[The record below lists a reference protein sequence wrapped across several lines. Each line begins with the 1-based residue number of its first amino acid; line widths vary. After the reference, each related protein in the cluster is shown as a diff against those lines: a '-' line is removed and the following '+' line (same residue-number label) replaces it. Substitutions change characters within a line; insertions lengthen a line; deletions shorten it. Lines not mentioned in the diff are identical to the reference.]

1 MHPIFPTNKAGN
13 IKIKP
18 IGYGRLKGDIDMRH
32 SRILHLP
39 LYLLVLVTMVAG
51 CVRPAA
57 TPVATVPP
65 TPGAVPATTSIPRQT
80 WNFDTDLVGRPPQ
93 GATVF
98 SGNWSVRAESGTPST
113 PNALCQ
119 TGNTTFPAMTLS
131 DVVYTD
137 VLVQTRFKPISGSI
151 DRAAGII
158 FHVQDRNNY
167 YIVRANALEDTVD
180 IRKYVNGSR
189 ITLKVGS
196 AKVLSGQ
203 WQELR
208 VEVVGSRIRGFLNGQ
223 LVVET
228 SDDTFKSGKV
238 GLWTKADSVT
248 CFDDVEVRAPS

>member
-1 MHPIFPTNKAGN
+1 MLRYS
-13 IKIKP
+13 KIL
-18 IGYGRLKGDIDMRH
+18 YLF
-32 SRILHLP
+32 
-39 LYLLVLVTMVAG
+39 LYLLVLVVMVAG

-65 TPGAVPATTSIPRQT
+65 TPSTAPTPQLPAPMLIASRWT
-80 WNFDTDLVGRPPQ
+80 FDTDPVGGPPQ

-98 SGNWSVRAESGTPST
+98 SGNWLVRAESDTPSV

-119 TGNTTFPAMTLS
+119 TGRATFPAMTLS
-131 DVVYTD
+131 DAVYTD
-137 VLVQTRFKPISGSI
+137 VLVSTRFKPISGSI

-158 FHVQDRNNY
+158 FHVQDENNY
-167 YIVRANALEDTVD
+167 YIVRANALEDNVD

-189 ITLKVGS
+189 STLKVRS
-196 AKVLSGQ
+196 VEVLSGQ

-208 VEVVGSRIRGFLNGQ
+208 VEVLGSRIQGFLNDQ
-223 LVVET
+223 LVVEI

-248 CFDDVEVRAPS
+248 CFDDVEVRAPSNQVVR

>member
-1 MHPIFPTNKAGN
+1 M
-13 IKIKP
+13 
-18 IGYGRLKGDIDMRH
+18 LRH
-32 SRILHLP
+32 SRILHPL
-39 LYLLVLVTMVAG
+39 LYLLVPVVMVAG
-51 CVRPAA
+51 CVSPAD

-65 TPGAVPATTSIPRQT
+65 TPSTAPAPTLIPLRWT
-80 WNFDTDLVGRPPQ
+80 FDTDPVGGPPQ

-98 SGNWSVRAESGTPST
+98 SGNWSVRAESDTPSA

-119 TGNTTFPAMTLS
+119 TKSATFPAMTLS
-131 DVVYTD
+131 DAVYTN
-137 VLVQTRFKPISGSI
+137 VLVSTRFKPISGSI

-158 FHVQDRNNY
+158 FHVQDKNNY
-167 YIVRANALEDTVD
+167 YIVRANALENNVD

-189 ITLKVGS
+189 ITLKVAS
-196 AKVLSGQ
+196 VEVLSGQ

-208 VEVVGSRIRGFLNGQ
+208 VEVFGSRIRGFLNGQ

-248 CFDDVEVRAPS
+248 CFDDVEVRAP